1 MAAQLNY
8 GFSTPKGVAG
18 GKVDLADDIVASRTV
33 EAEDGVLKFGMAVAI
48 GTNAGDGIKMVSSS
62 TTANDVEGVLLHAA
76 NTEQDMSGKVV
87 IKSGSTQSVMKKGHV
102 WGWLSSDAVHK
113 YGAKAYVVVDGDE
126 AGSFTHA
133 SAAASVYVQC
143 DSSTSGAKEVVAD
156 DTASPTANQIKIS
169 AVTPGYVP
177 AVGDYVVSKQIHGA
191 TVDIGAVFGN
201 ASDTGIAV
209 IEL

>member
-48 GTNAGDGIKMVSSS
+48 GTNAGDGIKMVSSR

-87 IKSGSTQSVMKKGHV
+87 IKSGSAQSVMKKGHV
-102 WGWLSSDAVHK
+102 WGRLSSDAVHK
-113 YGAKAYVVVDGDE
+113 YSSITAIPVSE
-126 AGSFTHA
+126 AFPNTA
-133 SAAASVYVQC
+133 PM
-143 DSSTSGAKEVVAD
+143 STVAPCTCL
-156 DTASPTANQIKIS
+156 DTT
-169 AVTPGYVP
+169 
-177 AVGDYVVSKQIHGA
+177 
-191 TVDIGAVFGN
+191 
-201 ASDTGIAV
+201 
-209 IEL
+209 